1 MITLKIL
8 SEKIHSWLRDQ
19 AAARE
24 LSRLSDHELCDIG
37 VRRSDIE
44 NIVRHK
50 VAPAEAGPRRRLPD
64 REGRS
69 PNRQPSK
76 RCDPPRHSRT
86 QSDGAAL

>member
-69 PNRQPSK
+69 PNRQPSPAPIPC
-76 RCDPPRHSRT
+76 RSST
-86 QSDGAAL
+86 